1 MQRQSTKLRALLR
14 AKTFLHLPSVYD
26 ALGGRLV
33 QSLGYEATYVGG
45 YVSGGPSAGTQ
56 PLRARTQQ
64 LKLPGGIAQSTH
76 LPRTVRGRPASGGPL
91 ATPRKGAQ

>member
-45 YVSGGPSAGTQ
+45 YVSGGSSAVTE
-56 PLRARTQQ
+56 PLLTMTEQ
-64 LKLPGGIAQSTH
+64 LKLR
-76 LPRTVRGRPASGGPL
+76 PRRDRRRAHRRPALSEARPL
-91 ATPRKGAQ
+91 P